1 MHQIGSCLWSV
12 GGCWKLAAMFIT
24 FLRYALCPYCL
35 LQYLWQAC
43 NNTVSISLDREDD
56 VGFFSVQSLIPS
68 TARHPGN
75 SLARISPVAYCIV
88 LP

>member
-24 FLRYALCPYCL
+24 FLRYALCPYRL
-35 LQYLWQAC
+35 LQCPWQAF
-43 NNTVSISLDREDD
+43 NNTVSISLDWEDD
-56 VGFFSVQSLIPS
+56 VCFFSVHSFQD
-68 TARHPGN
+68 TARHTGN
-75 SLARISPVAYCIV
+75 SLACISPVVYCIV